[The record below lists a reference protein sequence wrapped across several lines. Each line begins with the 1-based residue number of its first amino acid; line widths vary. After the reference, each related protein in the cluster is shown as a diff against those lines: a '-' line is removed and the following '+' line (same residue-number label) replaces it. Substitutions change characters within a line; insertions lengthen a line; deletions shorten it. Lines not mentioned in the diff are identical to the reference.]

1 MSSFIDFMVVTAAVI
16 TGLALAM
23 SLEWLTLNG
32 LLRLLPGRPDRVV
45 ANSKLIGTTSQN
57 ARTTTI
63 HLFPR

>member
-1 MSSFIDFMVVTAAVI
+1 MSSFIDFVVVTGAVI

-32 LLRLLPGRPDRVV
+32 LLRLMPGRPDRVV
-45 ANSKLIGTTSQN
+45 VNSKVIGTTSQN
-57 ARTTTI
+57 ASASTI